1 MVVRAWAYS
10 KSTPS
15 IKSVNSLTPANH
27 SRILRQIHSFSILNS
42 RSVAEFQTAMVGAV
56 DSSLDKMGLW
66 SSSHP
71 FPGCIDLIRTQAFG
85 YTLVC
90 PELRIIEVFAG
101 LE

>member
-1 MVVRAWAYS
+1 
-10 KSTPS
+10 
-15 IKSVNSLTPANH
+15 
-27 SRILRQIHSFSILNS
+27 
-42 RSVAEFQTAMVGAV
+42 MVGAV